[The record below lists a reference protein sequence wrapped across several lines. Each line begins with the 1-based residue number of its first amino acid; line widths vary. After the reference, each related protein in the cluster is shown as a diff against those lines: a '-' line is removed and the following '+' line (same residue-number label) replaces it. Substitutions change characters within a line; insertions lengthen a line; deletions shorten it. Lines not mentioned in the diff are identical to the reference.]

1 MPTLQ
6 NSPTI
11 FISNCEGVLSVPSQ
25 SLKVHDDFCSLHQPL
40 TPRSTCVVIFGELSV
55 GKSAICQNFFANA
68 VSHSKASSNG
78 GNNFLE
84 VKAKEVSELSGKHYI
99 YERPVQVAEQQYNLK
114 ILDINTEKHL
124 ADSNEDGHIRYLKDY
139 AAVGDALIVAYAVND
154 YESFQTAK
162 YILSNVVGNIT
173 KPVVL
178 VGNKSDLARQR
189 EVSKS
194 KGIRL
199 AEKYDTKFI
208 ETSAL
213 LNLNVDDLF
222 EGIVN
227 QVRLNKELKRKNS
240 QNATAESSVWLDSEG
255 SVEPEENASKINEHS
270 STEKSLKATKRRPR
284 KYGRSNSSVTD
295 WCRNKIKGI
304 KKCEDLS
311 VL

>member
-1 MPTLQ
+1 M
-6 NSPTI
+6 
-11 FISNCEGVLSVPSQ
+11 
-25 SLKVHDDFCSLHQPL
+25 
-40 TPRSTCVVIFGELSV
+40 VIFGELSV
-55 GKSAICQNFFANA
+55 GKSAICQNFFSNA
-68 VSHSKASSNG
+68 MSHSKTSNHDK
-78 GNNFLE
+78 NFLE
-84 VKAKEVSELSGKHYI
+84 VKAKEVSEVSGKHYI
-99 YERPVQVAEQQYNLK
+99 YERPVNVADQQYNLK

-139 AAVGDALIVAYAVND
+139 VAVGDALIVAYAVND

-213 LNLNVDDLF
+213 LNLNVDNLF

-227 QVRLNKELKRKNS
+227 QVRLNKEFNRKDGQLSSTESSLWIDSEDKNS
-240 QNATAESSVWLDSEG
+240 KL
-255 SVEPEENASKINEHS
+255 EENATTINECCA
-270 STEKSLKATKRRPR
+270 EKLQKATRRRPR

-295 WCRNKIKGI
+295 WCRNKFKGI

>member
-1 MPTLQ
+1 MPTQ
-6 NSPTI
+6 QTSPTI
-11 FISNCEGVLSVPSQ
+11 FISNCEGVLTIPSR
-25 SLKVHDDFCSLHQPL
+25 SLKVHDDFYSLHEPL
-40 TPRSTCVVIFGELSV
+40 TPKSTCVVIFGELSV

-68 VSHSKASSNG
+68 VAHGQTLGVDQKL
-78 GNNFLE
+78 LE
-84 VKAKEVSELSGKHYI
+84 VKAREVSEASGEHHI
-99 YERPVQVAEQQYNLK
+99 YERPVQVAKQQYNLK

-124 ADSNEDGHIRYLKDY
+124 SDSNEDGHIRYLKDY
-139 AAVGDALIVAYAVND
+139 AKIGDALIVAYAIND

-162 YILSNVVGNIT
+162 YILSNVLGNMT

-199 AEKYDTKFI
+199 AQKYDTKFI
-208 ETSAL
+208 ETSAQ
-213 LNLNVDDLF
+213 LNLNVDSLF

-227 QVRLNKELKRKNS
+227 QVRLNKEVKRKTSRRGTEPNI
-240 QNATAESSVWLDSEG
+240 WLDTENPFDTD
-255 SVEPEENASKINEHS
+255 EPADKITESCGGEDKSSKPR
-270 STEKSLKATKRRPR
+270 RRPR
-284 KYGRSNSSVTD
+284 KYGRSNSSMTV